1 MWALLPSPLSP
12 SLRDAARSA
21 RQRSTRVMSSP
32 APASSEDGGAARLL
46 ALGADAAEAAALAP
60 HLASLESSGAF
71 YEEVAARMLRF
82 CRVLG
87 VSASNSARL
96 ASTVPELRLDE
107 AELASRLAALR
118 SALPAGTDLATVVG
132 KAPTLLFATTAEL
145 AAARAEL
152 AFLPPCLLVPLLE
165 AEPTLLQLAHR
176 GPRLPEV
183 KAKLLAGPFAALL
196 PTYEPESEADRQ
208 YLRRYAAGALA
219 SPHV

>member
-1 MWALLPSPLSP
+1 
-12 SLRDAARSA
+12 
-21 RQRSTRVMSSP
+21 MSSP
-32 APASSEDGGAARLL
+32 APASSADDAAARLL
-46 ALGADAAEAAALAP
+46 ALGANATEAAALAP
-60 HLASLESSGAF
+60 HLAYLESSGSF

-87 VSASNSARL
+87 VSASDSARF
-96 ASTVPELRLDE
+96 ASTVPALYPLNEEELS
-107 AELASRLAALR
+107 AQLAALR
-118 SALPAGTDLATVVG
+118 TALPAGTDMAKVVG
-132 KAPTLLFATTAEL
+132 LSPTLLFATPDEM

-165 AEPTLLQLAHR
+165 TEPTLLHAQHR

-208 YLRRYAAGALA
+208 YLRRYAAGALS
-219 SPHV
+219 SPCV

>member
-1 MWALLPSPLSP
+1 
-12 SLRDAARSA
+12 
-21 RQRSTRVMSSP
+21 MSS
-32 APASSEDGGAARLL
+32 ASSVDGGAARLL
-46 ALGADAAEAAALAP
+46 ALGADATEVAALAP

-71 YEEVAARMLRF
+71 YDEVAARMLRF

-87 VSASNSARL
+87 VSSSNSSHL
-96 ASTVPELRLDE
+96 ASTVPELHSLDE
-107 AELASRLAALR
+107 AELTSRLAALR
-118 SALPAGTDLATVVG
+118 VALPAGTDMATVVG
-132 KAPTLLFATTAEL
+132 KAPTLLFATPAEL